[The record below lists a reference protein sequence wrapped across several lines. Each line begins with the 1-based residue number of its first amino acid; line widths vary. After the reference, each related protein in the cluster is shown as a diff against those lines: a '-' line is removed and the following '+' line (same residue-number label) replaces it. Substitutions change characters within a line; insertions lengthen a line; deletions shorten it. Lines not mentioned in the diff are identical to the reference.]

1 MPLNFT
7 AVPLVPSDYTELALG
22 VICRLHCPFWT
33 KQLHNT
39 VLAHSSLCV
48 RAFAGPVPSASSGA
62 QKRGET
68 CARRRCGRWRSAE
81 VAVSGGPATAGGPV
95 RAGRGLS
102 PAPLR
107 RRPSHIS
114 HRRVAVHHAVFSC
127 LLTCRPLP
135 GASLKQ
141 RQALLS
147 ELSEGSRLAEVM
159 LLPPAAL

>member
-81 VAVSGGPATAGGPV
+81 AQRQRVGRSGRAGACPQRPSGAAQATSATAAWLCITQCFHVFSPAGPSLA
-95 RAGRGLS
+95 RLLNSGRPCLASSPRGRG
-102 PAPLR
+102 
-107 RRPSHIS
+107 
-114 HRRVAVHHAVFSC
+114 
-127 LLTCRPLP
+127 
-135 GASLKQ
+135 
-141 RQALLS
+141 
-147 ELSEGSRLAEVM
+147 SRWGAEVM